1 LQAVGAET
9 ARGLVRRKEYA
20 FGISG
25 SGSFGIFRGFLGG
38 LILRGFKAAVFIFWP
53 ILQNGLLTLLSNFSA
68 HKFVW
73 GNCIGRCT
81 GIE

>member
-1 LQAVGAET
+1 MTLLLTEPWRDAILD
-9 ARGLVRRKEYA
+9 RLVHNAYK
-20 FGISG
+20 I
-25 SGSFGIFRGFLGG
+25 
-38 LILRGFKAAVFIFWP
+38 
-53 ILQNGLLTLLSNFSA
+53 NGLWTLLSNFSA